1 MRDRLR
7 AAKVKAADVRPR
19 VENFGIEGAL
29 PSLTLGESRFA
40 HDRVVARHVL
50 TDLENR
56 RVLYHPWSMEAEDQC
71 VGSVL
76 EMRRMLTER
85 IGELDQDSPLAPL
98 LRQIR
103 AACRRF
109 LDDADGPGTR
119 PHFPVP
125 LDGDFWSALGELR
138 AITGL
143 CVATIASRYDLDV
156 EPELA
161 VYLPPAPSDDD

>member
-19 VENFGIEGAL
+19 VQNFGIEGGL
-29 PSLTLGESRFA
+29 PSVTLGESRFA
-40 HDRVVARHVL
+40 HDKVVACQVL
-50 TDLENR
+50 ADLEDR

-71 VGSVL
+71 VASVL
-76 EMRRMLTER
+76 DMRRMLTEK
-85 IGELDQDSPLAPL
+85 IGQLDHDSPLAPL

-109 LDDADGPGTR
+109 LDDADGPGRR

-125 LDGDFWSALGELR
+125 VDGDFWSALGELR
-138 AITGL
+138 AITGV
-143 CVATIASRYDLDV
+143 CVATMAARYDLDV